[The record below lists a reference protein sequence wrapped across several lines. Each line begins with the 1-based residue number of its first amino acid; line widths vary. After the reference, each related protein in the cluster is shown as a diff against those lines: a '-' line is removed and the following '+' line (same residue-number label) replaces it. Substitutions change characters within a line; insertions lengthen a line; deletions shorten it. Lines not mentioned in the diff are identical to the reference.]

1 MPHTIPSCLANAY
14 QAFASGVQH
23 SIRLFRIEADGITD
37 VPQGEKENKKSNV
50 AQADTGNK
58 MRIGTVHGI
67 LLKKEILRTNPV

>member
-1 MPHTIPSCLANAY
+1 
-14 QAFASGVQH
+14 
-23 SIRLFRIEADGITD
+23 LFRIEADGITD